1 MKEGPF
7 SSSSNFNHIP
17 VMGKEIIQSLKE
29 LPYEF
34 TKKGLIIDATLGG
47 GGHSAQ
53 ILENFPGIK
62 IIGIDQDP
70 IARKAA
76 SKKLI
81 NFGSR
86 VEIIPSNFADFSFN
100 EQAICVLADLGVSSY
115 QLDEPSRGFSF
126 RLNGP
131 IDMRMNP
138 KEGLSAAELIETL
151 SENELADLIYN
162 FGEEKRSRR
171 IARKIKNDIAEHGP
185 YPGTQSLSYAIAG
198 CFPPKQRYGRIHPST
213 RTFQALR
220 IAVNNELGSLDS
232 LLLKA
237 PDWLQEKGLFMIISF
252 HSLEDRR
259 VKSIF
264 KCDKRLQSLTKK
276 PIRASTKEIEL
287 NSRSKSAKLRISSKK
302 LLEKNN
308 LIF

>member
-1 MKEGPF
+1 MKEGPI
-7 SSSSNFNHIP
+7 SSSSNFNHVP
-17 VMGKEIIQSLKE
+17 VMGKEIIRSLKE
-29 LPYEF
+29 LPSEL
-34 TKKGLIIDATLGG
+34 TKKGLIIDATIGG

-62 IIGIDQDP
+62 IIGLDQDP
-70 IARKAA
+70 MAIKAA

-81 NFGSR
+81 KFGTR
-86 VEIIPSNFADFSFN
+86 IEIISTNFADFSLS
-100 EQAICVLADLGVSSY
+100 EQAICVLADLGVSSH

-138 KEGLSAAELIETL
+138 EEGSSAAELIETL
-151 SENELADLIYN
+151 SEQDLADLIYEL
-162 FGEEKRSRR
+162 GEEKRSRR
-171 IARKIKNDIAEHGP
+171 IARKIKNDLSENGP
-185 YPGTQSLSYAIAG
+185 YSGTQELSYAIAG

-220 IAVNNELGSLDS
+220 IAVNNEVGSLDS

-237 PDWLQEKGLFMIISF
+237 PNWLSENGLFIVMSF

-259 VKSIF
+259 VKSSF
-264 KCDKRLQSLTKK
+264 KTDNRLKILSKK
-276 PIRASTKEIEL
+276 PLRASPEEIEL
-287 NSRSKSAKLRISSKK
+287 NPRSKSAKLRISSKK
-302 LLEKNN
+302 FL
-308 LIF
+308 

>member
-1 MKEGPF
+1 MKEGPI
-7 SSSSNFNHIP
+7 SSSSNFNHVP

-29 LPYEF
+29 LPSEL
-34 TKKGLIIDATLGG
+34 TKQGLIIDATIGG

-62 IIGIDQDP
+62 IIGLDQDP
-70 IARKAA
+70 MAREAA

-81 NFGSR
+81 KFGTR
-86 VEIIPSNFADFSFN
+86 IEIISTNFADFSLN
-100 EQAICVLADLGVSSY
+100 EQAICVLADLGVSSH

-138 KEGLSAAELIETL
+138 EEGSSAAELIETL
-151 SENELADLIYN
+151 SEQDLADLIYKL
-162 FGEEKRSRR
+162 GEEKRSRR
-171 IARKIKNDIAEHGP
+171 IARKIKNDLAENGP
-185 YPGTQSLSYAIAG
+185 YSGTQDLSYAIAG

-237 PDWLQEKGLFMIISF
+237 PNWLSENGLFIVMSF

-259 VKSIF
+259 VKSSF
-264 KCDKRLQSLTKK
+264 KTDNRLKVISKK
-276 PIRASTKEIEL
+276 PMRASPKEIEL
-287 NSRSKSAKLRISSKK
+287 NPRSKSAKLRISSKK
-302 LLEKNN
+302 FLE
-308 LIF
+308 

>member
-1 MKEGPF
+1 MKEGPI
-7 SSSSNFNHIP
+7 SSSSNFNHVP

-29 LPYEF
+29 LPSEL
-34 TKKGLIIDATLGG
+34 TKQGLIIDATIGG

-62 IIGIDQDP
+62 IIGLDQDP
-70 IARKAA
+70 MAREAA

-81 NFGSR
+81 KFGTR
-86 VEIIPSNFADFSFN
+86 IKIISTNFADFSLE
-100 EQAICVLADLGVSSY
+100 EQAICVLADLGVSSH

-138 KEGLSAAELIETL
+138 EEGSSAAELIETL
-151 SENELADLIYN
+151 SEQDLADLIYKL
-162 FGEEKRSRR
+162 GEEKRSRR
-171 IARKIKNDIAEHGP
+171 IARKIKNDLAENGP
-185 YPGTQSLSYAIAG
+185 YSGTQDLSYAIAG

-237 PDWLQEKGLFMIISF
+237 PNWLSENGLFIVMSF

-259 VKSIF
+259 VKSSF
-264 KCDKRLQSLTKK
+264 KTDNRLKMLSKK
-276 PIRASTKEIEL
+276 PMKASPEEIEL
-287 NSRSKSAKLRISSKK
+287 NPRSKSAKLRISSKK
-302 LLEKNN
+302 FLE
-308 LIF
+308 

>member
-1 MKEGPF
+1 MKEGPI
-7 SSSSNFNHIP
+7 SSSSNFNHVP

-29 LPYEF
+29 LPSEL
-34 TKKGLIIDATLGG
+34 TKQGLIIDATIGG

-62 IIGIDQDP
+62 IIGLDQDP
-70 IARKAA
+70 MAREAA
-76 SKKLI
+76 SKKLKK
-81 NFGSR
+81 FGTR
-86 VEIIPSNFADFSFN
+86 IKIISTNFADFSLD
-100 EQAICVLADLGVSSY
+100 EQAICVLADLGVSSH

-138 KEGLSAAELIETL
+138 EEGSSAAELIETL
-151 SENELADLIYN
+151 SEKDLADLIYKL
-162 FGEEKRSRR
+162 GEEKRSRR
-171 IARKIKNDIAEHGP
+171 IARKIKNDLAENGP
-185 YPGTQSLSYAIAG
+185 YSGTQDLSYAIAG

-237 PDWLQEKGLFMIISF
+237 PNWLSENGLFIVMSF

-259 VKSIF
+259 VKSSF
-264 KCDKRLQSLTKK
+264 KTDNRLKMLSKK
-276 PIRASTKEIEL
+276 PMRASPEEIEL
-287 NSRSKSAKLRISSKK
+287 NPRSKSAKLRISSKK
-302 LLEKNN
+302 FVE
-308 LIF
+308 

>member
-1 MKEGPF
+1 MKEGPI
-7 SSSSNFNHIP
+7 SSSSNFNHVPI
-17 VMGKEIIQSLKE
+17 MGKEIIQSLKE
-29 LPYEF
+29 LPSEL
-34 TKKGLIIDATLGG
+34 TKQGLIIDATIGG

-62 IIGIDQDP
+62 IIGLDQDP
-70 IARKAA
+70 MAIKAA

-81 NFGSR
+81 KFGTR
-86 VEIIPSNFADFSFN
+86 IEIISTNFADFSHH
-100 EQAICVLADLGVSSY
+100 EQAICVLADLGVSSH

-138 KEGLSAAELIETL
+138 KEGSSAAELIETL
-151 SENELADLIYN
+151 SEQDLANLIYKL
-162 FGEEKRSRR
+162 GEEKRSRR
-171 IARKIKNDIAEHGP
+171 IARKIKNDLAENGP
-185 YPGTQSLSYAIAG
+185 YSGTQDLSYAIAG

-220 IAVNNELGSLDS
+220 IAVNNELGSLES

-237 PDWLQEKGLFMIISF
+237 PNWLLKDGLFMVMSF

-259 VKSIF
+259 VKSSF
-264 KCDKRLQSLTKK
+264 KTDNRLKVLSKK
-276 PIRASTKEIEL
+276 PIRASLQEIEL
-287 NSRSKSAKLRISSKK
+287 NPRSKSAKLRISSKK
-302 LLEKNN
+302 FLK
-308 LIF
+308 

>member
-1 MKEGPF
+1 MKEGPI
-7 SSSSNFNHIP
+7 SSSSNFNHVP

-29 LPYEF
+29 LPSEL
-34 TKKGLIIDATLGG
+34 TKQGLIIDATIGG

-62 IIGIDQDP
+62 IIGLDQDP
-70 IARKAA
+70 MAREAA

-81 NFGSR
+81 KFGTR
-86 VEIIPSNFADFSFN
+86 IEIISTNFADFSLS
-100 EQAICVLADLGVSSY
+100 EQAICVLADLGVSSH

-138 KEGLSAAELIETL
+138 EEGSSAAELIETL
-151 SENELADLIYN
+151 PEQDLADLIYEL
-162 FGEEKRSRR
+162 GEEKRSRR
-171 IARKIKNDIAEHGP
+171 IARKIKNDLSENGP
-185 YPGTQSLSYAIAG
+185 YSGTQDLSYAIAG

-237 PDWLQEKGLFMIISF
+237 PNWLSENGLFIVMSF

-259 VKSIF
+259 VKSSF
-264 KCDKRLQSLTKK
+264 KTDNRLKILSKK
-276 PIRASTKEIEL
+276 PIRASPEEIEF
-287 NSRSKSAKLRISSKK
+287 NPRSKSAKLRISSKK
-302 LLEKNN
+302 FLE
-308 LIF
+308 

>member
-1 MKEGPF
+1 MKEGPI
-7 SSSSNFNHIP
+7 SSSSNFNHVP

-29 LPYEF
+29 LPSEL
-34 TKKGLIIDATLGG
+34 TKQGLIIDATIGG
-47 GGHSAQ
+47 GGHSAL

-62 IIGIDQDP
+62 IIGLDQDP
-70 IARKAA
+70 MAREAA

-81 NFGSR
+81 KFGTR
-86 VEIIPSNFADFSFN
+86 IEIISTNFADFSLS
-100 EQAICVLADLGVSSY
+100 EQAICVLADLGVSSH

-138 KEGLSAAELIETL
+138 EEGSSAAELIETL
-151 SENELADLIYN
+151 SEKDLADLIYEL
-162 FGEEKRSRR
+162 GEEKRSRR
-171 IARKIKNDIAEHGP
+171 IARKIKNDLSENGP
-185 YPGTQSLSYAIAG
+185 YSGTQDLSYAIAG

-237 PDWLQEKGLFMIISF
+237 PNWLSKDGLFMVMSF

-259 VKSIF
+259 VKSSF
-264 KCDKRLQSLTKK
+264 KTDNRLKVISKK
-276 PIRASTKEIEL
+276 PMRASPKEIAL
-287 NSRSKSAKLRISSKK
+287 NPRSKSAKLRISSKK
-302 LLEKNN
+302 FLE
-308 LIF
+308 

>member
-1 MKEGPF
+1 MKEVPI

-17 VMGKEIIQSLKE
+17 VMGKEIIRSLKE
-29 LPYEF
+29 LPSEL
-34 TKKGLIIDATLGG
+34 TKKGLIIDATIGG

-62 IIGIDQDP
+62 IIGLDQDP
-70 IARKAA
+70 MAIKAA

-81 NFGSR
+81 KFGTR
-86 VEIIPSNFADFSFN
+86 IEIISTNFADFSHH
-100 EQAICVLADLGVSSY
+100 EQAICVLADLGVSSH

-138 KEGLSAAELIETL
+138 EEGSSAAELIETL
-151 SENELADLIYN
+151 SEQDLADLIYKL
-162 FGEEKRSRR
+162 GEEKRSRR
-171 IARKIKNDIAEHGP
+171 IARKIKNDLAENGP
-185 YPGTQSLSYAIAG
+185 YSGTQDLSYAIAG

-237 PDWLQEKGLFMIISF
+237 PNWLSENGLFIVMSF

-259 VKSIF
+259 VKSSF
-264 KCDKRLQSLTKK
+264 KTDNRLKMLSKK
-276 PIRASTKEIEL
+276 PMRASPEEIEL
-287 NSRSKSAKLRISSKK
+287 NPRSKSAKLRISSKK
-302 LLEKNN
+302 FLE
-308 LIF
+308 

>member
-1 MKEGPF
+1 MKEGPI
-7 SSSSNFNHIP
+7 SSSSNFNHVP

-29 LPYEF
+29 LPSEI
-34 TKKGLIIDATLGG
+34 TKKGLIIDATIGG
-47 GGHSAQ
+47 GGHSAL

-62 IIGIDQDP
+62 IIGLDQDP
-70 IARKAA
+70 MAIEAA

-81 NFGSR
+81 KFGKR
-86 VEIIPSNFADFSFN
+86 IEIISTNFADFSLS
-100 EQAICVLADLGVSSY
+100 EQAICVLADLGVSSH

-138 KEGLSAAELIETL
+138 EEGSSAAELIETL
-151 SENELADLIYN
+151 PEQDLADLIYEL
-162 FGEEKRSRR
+162 GEEKRSRR
-171 IARKIKNDIAEHGP
+171 IARKIKNDLSENGP
-185 YPGTQSLSYAIAG
+185 YSGTQDLSYSIAG

-237 PDWLQEKGLFMIISF
+237 PNWLSKDGLFMVISF

-259 VKSIF
+259 VKSSF
-264 KCDKRLQSLTKK
+264 KTDNRLKVISKK
-276 PIRASTKEIEL
+276 PMRASPKEIAL
-287 NSRSKSAKLRISSKK
+287 NPRSKSAKLRISSKK
-302 LLEKNN
+302 FSE
-308 LIF
+308 

>member
-1 MKEGPF
+1 MKEGPI
-7 SSSSNFNHIP
+7 SSSSNFNHVP

-29 LPYEF
+29 LPSEL
-34 TKKGLIIDATLGG
+34 TKQGLIIDATIGG

-62 IIGIDQDP
+62 IIGLDQDP
-70 IARKAA
+70 MAREAA

-81 NFGSR
+81 KFGTR
-86 VEIIPSNFADFSFN
+86 IKIISTNFADFSLD
-100 EQAICVLADLGVSSY
+100 EQAICVLADLGVSSH

-138 KEGLSAAELIETL
+138 EEGSSAAELIETL
-151 SENELADLIYN
+151 SEQDLADLIYKL
-162 FGEEKRSRR
+162 GEEKRSRR
-171 IARKIKNDIAEHGP
+171 IARKIKNDLAENGP
-185 YPGTQSLSYAIAG
+185 YSGTQDLSYAIAG

-237 PDWLQEKGLFMIISF
+237 PNWLSENGLFIVMSF

-259 VKSIF
+259 VKSSF
-264 KCDKRLQSLTKK
+264 KTDNRLKMLSKK
-276 PIRASTKEIEL
+276 PMRASPEEIEL
-287 NSRSKSAKLRISSKK
+287 NPRSKSAKLRISSKK
-302 LLEKNN
+302 FVE
-308 LIF
+308 

>member
-1 MKEGPF
+1 MKEGPI
-7 SSSSNFNHIP
+7 SSSSNFNHVP

-29 LPYEF
+29 LPSEL
-34 TKKGLIIDATLGG
+34 TKQGLIIDATIGG

-62 IIGIDQDP
+62 IIGLDQDP
-70 IARKAA
+70 MAIKAA

-81 NFGSR
+81 KFGR
-86 VEIIPSNFADFSFN
+86 RIEIISTNFADFSHH
-100 EQAICVLADLGVSSY
+100 EQAICVLADLGVSSH

-138 KEGLSAAELIETL
+138 EEGSSAAELIETL
-151 SENELADLIYN
+151 SEQDLADLIYEL
-162 FGEEKRSRR
+162 GEEKRSRR
-171 IARKIKNDIAEHGP
+171 IARKIKNDLAENGP
-185 YPGTQSLSYAIAG
+185 YSGTQDLSYAIAG
-198 CFPPKQRYGRIHPST
+198 CFPPKQRHGRIHPST

-220 IAVNNELGSLDS
+220 IAVNNELVSLDS

-237 PDWLQEKGLFMIISF
+237 PNWLLEDGLFMVMSF

-259 VKSIF
+259 VKSSF
-264 KCDKRLQSLTKK
+264 KTDNRLKILSKK
-276 PIRASTKEIEL
+276 PMRACLEEIEL
-287 NSRSKSAKLRISSKK
+287 NPRSKSAKLRISAKK
-302 LLEKNN
+302 SINST
-308 LIF
+308 

>member
-1 MKEGPF
+1 MKEGPI
-7 SSSSNFNHIP
+7 SSSSNFNHFP

-29 LPYEF
+29 LPSEL
-34 TKKGLIIDATLGG
+34 TKQGLIIDATLGG

-62 IIGIDQDP
+62 IIGLDQDP
-70 IARKAA
+70 IAREAA
-76 SKKLI
+76 AKNLI
-81 NFGSR
+81 KFSSR
-86 VEIIPSNFADFSFN
+86 IEIISTNFADFSPD
-100 EQAICVLADLGVSSY
+100 EQAICVLADLGVSSH

-138 KEGLSAAELIETL
+138 EEGSSAAELIETL
-151 SENELADLIYN
+151 SEQDLADLIYKL
-162 FGEEKRSRR
+162 GEEKRSRR
-171 IARKIKNDIAEHGP
+171 IAKKIKNDLAANGA
-185 YPGTQSLSYAIAG
+185 YSGTQDLSYAIAG

-220 IAVNNELGSLDS
+220 IAVNNELESLDR

-237 PDWLQEKGLFMIISF
+237 PNWLLKNGLFMIMSF

-259 VKSIF
+259 VKLSF
-264 KCDKRLQSLTKK
+264 KTDNRLKVLSKK
-276 PIRASTKEIEL
+276 PMRSSAQEIKL
-287 NSRSKSAKLRISSKK
+287 NPRSKSAKLRISAKK
-302 LLEKNN
+302 
-308 LIF
+308 I

>member
-1 MKEGPF
+1 MKEGPI
-7 SSSSNFNHIP
+7 SSSSNFNHVPI
-17 VMGKEIIQSLKE
+17 MGKEIIQSLKE
-29 LPYEF
+29 LPSEL
-34 TKKGLIIDATLGG
+34 TKQGLIIDATIGG

-62 IIGIDQDP
+62 IIGLDQDP
-70 IARKAA
+70 MAREAA
-76 SKKLI
+76 SKRLI
-81 NFGSR
+81 KFGTR
-86 VEIIPSNFADFSFN
+86 IEIVSTNFADFSLN
-100 EQAICVLADLGVSSY
+100 EQAICVLADLGVSSH

-138 KEGLSAAELIETL
+138 KEGSSAAELIETL
-151 SENELADLIYN
+151 SEQDLADLIYKL
-162 FGEEKRSRR
+162 GEEKRSRR
-171 IARKIKNDIAEHGP
+171 IARKIKNDLAENGP
-185 YPGTQSLSYAIAG
+185 YSGTQDLSYAIAG

-237 PDWLQEKGLFMIISF
+237 PNWLSENGLFIVMSF

-259 VKSIF
+259 VKSSF
-264 KCDKRLQSLTKK
+264 KTDNRLKMLSKK
-276 PIRASTKEIEL
+276 PMRASPEEIEL
-287 NSRSKSAKLRISSKK
+287 NPRSKSAKLRISSKRF
-302 LLEKNN
+302 LE
-308 LIF
+308 

>member
-1 MKEGPF
+1 MKEGPI
-7 SSSSNFNHIP
+7 SSSSNFNHVPI
-17 VMGKEIIQSLKE
+17 MGKEIIQSLKE
-29 LPYEF
+29 LPSEL
-34 TKKGLIIDATLGG
+34 TKQGLIIDATIGG

-62 IIGIDQDP
+62 IIGLDQDP
-70 IARKAA
+70 IAREAA

-81 NFGSR
+81 KFGTR
-86 VEIIPSNFADFSFN
+86 IEIISTNFADFSLD
-100 EQAICVLADLGVSSY
+100 EQAICVLADLGVSSH

-138 KEGLSAAELIETL
+138 NEGSSAAEIIETL
-151 SENELADLIYN
+151 SEKDLADLIYKL
-162 FGEEKRSRR
+162 GEEKRSRR
-171 IARKIKNDIAEHGP
+171 IARKIKTDLAAHGP
-185 YPGTQSLSYAIAG
+185 YSGTQDLSYAIAG
-198 CFPPKQRYGRIHPST
+198 CFPPKQRYGRINPST

-237 PDWLQEKGLFMIISF
+237 PNWLLENGLFMVISF

-259 VKSIF
+259 VKSSF
-264 KCDKRLQSLTKK
+264 KTDHRLKVLSKK
-276 PIRASTKEIEL
+276 PMRAGSKEIEL
-287 NSRSKSAKLRISSKK
+287 NPRSKSAKLRISAKK
-302 LLEKNN
+302 LLK
-308 LIF
+308 

>member
-1 MKEGPF
+1 MKEGPI
-7 SSSSNFNHIP
+7 SSSSNFNHVP

-29 LPYEF
+29 LPSEL
-34 TKKGLIIDATLGG
+34 TKQGLIIDATIGG

-62 IIGIDQDP
+62 IIGLDQDP
-70 IARKAA
+70 MAREAA

-81 NFGSR
+81 KFGTR
-86 VEIIPSNFADFSFN
+86 IKIISTNFADFSLD
-100 EQAICVLADLGVSSY
+100 EQAICVLADLGVSSH

-138 KEGLSAAELIETL
+138 EEGSSAAELIETL
-151 SENELADLIYN
+151 SEQDLADLIYKL
-162 FGEEKRSRR
+162 GEEKRSRR
-171 IARKIKNDIAEHGP
+171 IARKIKNDLAENGP
-185 YPGTQSLSYAIAG
+185 YSGTQDLSYAIAG

-237 PDWLQEKGLFMIISF
+237 PNWLSENGLFIVMSF

-259 VKSIF
+259 VKSSF
-264 KCDKRLQSLTKK
+264 KTDNRLKMLSKK
-276 PIRASTKEIEL
+276 PMRASPEEIEL
-287 NSRSKSAKLRISSKK
+287 NPRSKSAKLRISSKQF
-302 LLEKNN
+302 LE
-308 LIF
+308 

>member
-1 MKEGPF
+1 MKEGPI
-7 SSSSNFNHIP
+7 SSSSNFNHVPI
-17 VMGKEIIQSLKE
+17 MGKEIIKSLEE
-29 LPYEF
+29 LPSDL
-34 TKKGLIIDATLGG
+34 TKQGLIIDATIGG

-62 IIGIDQDP
+62 IIGLDQDP
-70 IARKAA
+70 MAREAA
-76 SKKLI
+76 SQRLI
-81 NFGSR
+81 KFGSR
-86 VEIIPSNFADFSFN
+86 IEIISTNFADFSLN
-100 EQAICVLADLGVSSY
+100 EQAICVLADLGVSSH

-138 KEGLSAAELIETL
+138 EEGSSAAELIETL
-151 SENELADLIYN
+151 SEQGLADLIYKL
-162 FGEEKRSRR
+162 GEEKRSRR
-171 IARKIKNDIAEHGP
+171 IARKIKHDLATNGP
-185 YPGTQSLSYAIAG
+185 YSGTQDLSYAIAG

-237 PDWLQEKGLFMIISF
+237 PNWLLEDGLFMIMSF

-264 KCDKRLQSLTKK
+264 KTDNRLKVLSKK
-276 PIRASTKEIEL
+276 PLRARTKEIEL
-287 NSRSKSAKLRISSKK
+287 NPRSKSAKLRISAKK
-302 LLEKNN
+302 FL
-308 LIF
+308 

>member
-1 MKEGPF
+1 MKEGPI
-7 SSSSNFNHIP
+7 SSSSNFNHVP

-29 LPYEF
+29 LPSEL
-34 TKKGLIIDATLGG
+34 TKQGLIIDATIGG

-62 IIGIDQDP
+62 IIGLDQDP
-70 IARKAA
+70 MAREAA
-76 SKKLI
+76 SKKLKK
-81 NFGSR
+81 FGTR
-86 VEIIPSNFADFSFN
+86 IKIISTNFADFSLN
-100 EQAICVLADLGVSSY
+100 EQAICVLADLGVSSH

-138 KEGLSAAELIETL
+138 EEGSSAAELIETL
-151 SENELADLIYN
+151 SEQDLADLIYKL
-162 FGEEKRSRR
+162 GEEKRSRR
-171 IARKIKNDIAEHGP
+171 IARKIKNDLAENGP
-185 YPGTQSLSYAIAG
+185 YSGTQDLSYAIAG

-237 PDWLQEKGLFMIISF
+237 PNWLSENGLFIVMSF

-259 VKSIF
+259 VKSSF
-264 KCDKRLQSLTKK
+264 KTDNRLKMLSKK
-276 PIRASTKEIEL
+276 PMRASPEEIEL
-287 NSRSKSAKLRISSKK
+287 NPRSKSAKLRISSKK
-302 LLEKNN
+302 FLE
-308 LIF
+308 

>member
-1 MKEGPF
+1 MKEGPI

-17 VMGKEIIQSLKE
+17 VMGKEIIRSLKE
-29 LPYEF
+29 LPSEL
-34 TKKGLIIDATLGG
+34 TKKGLIIDATIGG

-62 IIGIDQDP
+62 IIGLDQDP
-70 IARKAA
+70 MAIKAA

-81 NFGSR
+81 KFGKR
-86 VEIIPSNFADFSFN
+86 LEIISTNFADFSIN
-100 EQAICVLADLGVSSY
+100 EQAICVLADLGVSSH

-138 KEGLSAAELIETL
+138 EEGSSAAELIETL
-151 SENELADLIYN
+151 SEQDLADLIYKL
-162 FGEEKRSRR
+162 GEEKRSRR
-171 IARKIKNDIAEHGP
+171 IARKIKNDLAENGP
-185 YPGTQSLSYAIAG
+185 YSGTQDLSYAIAG

-220 IAVNNELGSLDS
+220 IAVNNELDSLES

-237 PDWLQEKGLFMIISF
+237 PNWLLEDGLFMVMSF

-259 VKSIF
+259 VKSSF
-264 KCDKRLQSLTKK
+264 KTDNRLKVLSKK
-276 PIRASTKEIEL
+276 PIRASPEEIEL
-287 NSRSKSAKLRISSKK
+287 NPRSKSAKLRISAKK
-302 LLEKNN
+302 SIK
-308 LIF
+308 

>member
-7 SSSSNFNHIP
+7 SSSSNFNHVP

-29 LPYEF
+29 LPSEC
-34 TKKGLIIDATLGG
+34 TKQGLIIDATLGG

-62 IIGIDQDP
+62 IIGLDQDP
-70 IARKAA
+70 FAREEA
-76 SKKLI
+76 SKKLRQ
-81 NFGSR
+81 FGSR
-86 VEIIPSNFADFSFN
+86 IEIISTNFADFSPN

-138 KEGLSAAELIETL
+138 EEDFRAADLIETL
-151 SENELADLIYN
+151 SEQDLADLIYEL
-162 FGEEKRSRR
+162 GDEKRSRR
-171 IARKIKNDIAEHGP
+171 IARKIKNDLAAKGP
-185 YPGTQSLSYAIAG
+185 YAGTQALSYAIAG

-220 IAVNNELGSLDS
+220 IAVNHELESLDS
-232 LLLKA
+232 LLEKA
-237 PDWLQEKGLFMIISF
+237 PNWLIEKGLFMIISF

-259 VKSIF
+259 VKLTF
-264 KCDKRLQSLTKK
+264 KSDKRLNKITKK
-276 PIRASTKEIEL
+276 PIRASTKEIES
-287 NSRSKSAKLRISSKK
+287 NPRSKSAKLRIASKQ
-302 LLEKNN
+302 LLK
-308 LIF
+308 

>member
-1 MKEGPF
+1 MKEGPI
-7 SSSSNFNHIP
+7 SSSSNFKHVP

-29 LPYEF
+29 LPSEL
-34 TKKGLIIDATLGG
+34 TKQGLIIDATIGG

-62 IIGIDQDP
+62 IIGLDQDP
-70 IARKAA
+70 MAIKAA

-81 NFGSR
+81 KFGTR
-86 VEIIPSNFADFSFN
+86 IEIISTNFADFSHH
-100 EQAICVLADLGVSSY
+100 EQAICVLADLGVSSH

-138 KEGLSAAELIETL
+138 EEGSSAAELIETL
-151 SENELADLIYN
+151 SEQDLADLIYEL
-162 FGEEKRSRR
+162 GEEKRSRR
-171 IARKIKNDIAEHGP
+171 IARKIKNDLAENGP
-185 YPGTQSLSYAIAG
+185 YSGTQDLSYAIAG

-220 IAVNNELGSLDS
+220 IAVNNELDSLDS

-237 PDWLQEKGLFMIISF
+237 PNWLLEDGLFMVMSF

-259 VKSIF
+259 VKSSF
-264 KCDKRLQSLTKK
+264 KTDNRLKVLSKK
-276 PIRASTKEIEL
+276 PMRASPQEIEL
-287 NSRSKSAKLRISSKK
+287 NPRSKSAKLRISAKKFSK
-302 LLEKNN
+302 
-308 LIF
+308 

>member
-1 MKEGPF
+1 MKEGPI
-7 SSSSNFNHIP
+7 SSSSNFNHVP

-29 LPYEF
+29 LPSEL
-34 TKKGLIIDATLGG
+34 TKQGLIIDATIGG

-62 IIGIDQDP
+62 IIGLDQDP
-70 IARKAA
+70 MAREAA

-81 NFGSR
+81 KFGARIKVIST
-86 VEIIPSNFADFSFN
+86 NFADFSLD
-100 EQAICVLADLGVSSY
+100 EQAICVLADLGVSSH

-138 KEGLSAAELIETL
+138 EEGSSAAELIETL
-151 SENELADLIYN
+151 SEQDLADLIYKL
-162 FGEEKRSRR
+162 GEEKRSRR
-171 IARKIKNDIAEHGP
+171 IARKIKNDLAENGP
-185 YPGTQSLSYAIAG
+185 YSGTQDLSYAIAG

-237 PDWLQEKGLFMIISF
+237 PNWLSENGLFIVMSF

-259 VKSIF
+259 VKSSF
-264 KCDKRLQSLTKK
+264 KTDNRLKMLSKK
-276 PIRASTKEIEL
+276 PMRASPEEIEL
-287 NSRSKSAKLRISSKK
+287 NPRSKSAKLRISSKK
-302 LLEKNN
+302 FLE
-308 LIF
+308 

>member
-1 MKEGPF
+1 MKEGPI
-7 SSSSNFNHIP
+7 SSSSNFNHVP

-29 LPYEF
+29 LPSEL
-34 TKKGLIIDATLGG
+34 TKQGLIIDATIGG

-62 IIGIDQDP
+62 IIGLDQDP
-70 IARKAA
+70 MAREAA

-81 NFGSR
+81 KFGTR
-86 VEIIPSNFADFSFN
+86 IKIISTNFADFSLS
-100 EQAICVLADLGVSSY
+100 EQAICVLADLGVSSH

-138 KEGLSAAELIETL
+138 EEGSSAAELIKTL
-151 SENELADLIYN
+151 SEKDLADLIYEL
-162 FGEEKRSRR
+162 GEEKRSRR
-171 IARKIKNDIAEHGP
+171 IARKIKNDLSENGP
-185 YPGTQSLSYAIAG
+185 YPGTKDLSYAIAG
-198 CFPPKQRYGRIHPST
+198 CFPPKQRHGRIHPST

-237 PDWLQEKGLFMIISF
+237 PNWLSENGLFIVMSF

-259 VKSIF
+259 VKSSF
-264 KCDKRLQSLTKK
+264 KTDNRLKMLSKK
-276 PIRASTKEIEL
+276 PMRASPEEIEL
-287 NSRSKSAKLRISSKK
+287 NPRSKSAKLRISSKK
-302 LLEKNN
+302 FLE
-308 LIF
+308 

>member
-1 MKEGPF
+1 MKEGPI
-7 SSSSNFNHIP
+7 SSSSNFNHVP

-29 LPYEF
+29 LPSEL
-34 TKKGLIIDATLGG
+34 TKQGLIIDATIGG

-62 IIGIDQDP
+62 IIGLDQDP
-70 IARKAA
+70 MAREAA

-81 NFGSR
+81 KFGTR
-86 VEIIPSNFADFSFN
+86 IKIISTNFADFSLD
-100 EQAICVLADLGVSSY
+100 EQAICVLADLGVSSH

-138 KEGLSAAELIETL
+138 KEGSSAAELIETL
-151 SENELADLIYN
+151 SEQNLADLIYEL
-162 FGEEKRSRR
+162 GEEKRSRR
-171 IARKIKNDIAEHGP
+171 IARKIKNDLAENGP
-185 YPGTQSLSYAIAG
+185 YSGTQDLSYAIAG

-237 PDWLQEKGLFMIISF
+237 PNWLSENGLFIVISF

-259 VKSIF
+259 VKSSF
-264 KCDKRLQSLTKK
+264 KTDNRLKMLSKK
-276 PIRASTKEIEL
+276 PMRASPEEIEL
-287 NSRSKSAKLRISSKK
+287 NPRSKSAKLRISSKK
-302 LLEKNN
+302 FLT
-308 LIF
+308 